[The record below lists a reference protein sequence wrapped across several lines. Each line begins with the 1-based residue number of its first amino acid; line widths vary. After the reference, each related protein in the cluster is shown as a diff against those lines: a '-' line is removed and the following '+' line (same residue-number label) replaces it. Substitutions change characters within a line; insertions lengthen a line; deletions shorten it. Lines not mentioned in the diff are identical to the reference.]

1 MIKKLVFTIIAGA
14 TFFTSCDNYL
24 DVKPYGRTIPST
36 PEEFSALIH
45 THLNNI
51 DEGSTNLINNISRM
65 SNFDM
70 AGGDDFEA
78 SLTQQAGRSLPI
90 YLGSLLTTSA
100 YEPYTNLY
108 KLINDCN
115 IVIENMKSDGTSLS
129 NEVLSTAHAMRGV
142 AYYQL
147 MRLYCKAPDKDSLD
161 KQQVFLL

>member
-14 TFFTSCDNYL
+14 TLLTSCDNYL

-115 IVIENMKSDGTSLS
+115 IVIENM
-129 NEVLSTAHAMRGV
+129 
-142 AYYQL
+142 
-147 MRLYCKAPDKDSLD
+147 
-161 KQQVFLL
+161 